1 MIGFTMAKSVAQVQS
16 KRLRRQ
22 RTPADDR
29 LYRAALEWGL
39 SEPLLIAGA
48 SDFRSEQ
55 RWRGQIDPSP
65 YHLANVMTF
74 CQQVPAALL
83 ADEAGLD
90 NSISAGLLASELIA
104 RGRAAKMLVVC
115 PKILTAE
122 WRHLLETQ
130 FRIPAQVVVG
140 RDLMHVE
147 PAEIGAVITTYHSAW
162 LYLDQIPQDRF
173 DLLVLDEVDKLRR
186 LVRNLRG
193 IDQPAHIPGVF
204 RDALE
209 RRQFRYAL
217 MMTTRPIQNSLWDI
231 YYLIDLL
238 AAARGHVNPFGS
250 ENAFALRFIADKR
263 EEARAL
269 QPQAQQEFHS
279 IVLRYVSRCRRD
291 DVKLS
296 FPDRIVQWLPV
307 EPNIRERD
315 LIAILAK
322 PLQNLEPS
330 AQIALLFALTSSP
343 NAVLAQ
349 VNAMTGYGH
358 GAVPEDIRAAVH
370 NIVSRMPLSAKLEGL
385 TTIINRLRLA
395 TPEQWRIVVFT
406 GSDETQSRIQIY
418 LEGRG
423 IPVGVVS
430 DPLDPRDQQTL
441 ARFRSTQ
448 PELRVIICT
457 DQNSESL
464 EVPPSTS
471 VINYDLPWDP
481 LIAERRIRRLRRQ
494 WLSRAKL
501 NIFNI
506 TLADTFEAQ
515 IVGRLM
521 SRLQAACRSMADLSP
536 LLHSA
541 GLGSDD
547 DGDTGLDGWLLQ
559 LVLAALAGK
568 EIDPVTRQIEQNI
581 AAAKIELVGEEKNTA
596 ALFGDLMAAENLRSR
611 QPELPP
617 MIRSMDAAEFA
628 AGALESLG
636 ARVTLRDGQIY
647 LSDEDGAREF
657 VAIEDG
663 ASTASGKAVAYT
675 PGTRA
680 FAQLVSQ
687 VSATGF
693 HQVDDLD
700 KQAEKQASEIAQ
712 RWVSDFGANF
722 GRVELLDAC
731 RNFAGRVLVQVRATV
746 ANDGY
751 ERLVEIPWSG
761 KNSGVWSGRAA
772 LAPLADDIQDS
783 ATVGIDSEALFQAAI
798 KDPAIA
804 EFSRF
809 YRGRRQQE
817 VPAAGGDAE
826 RRKKLANDFT
836 PQFAVTLLGLRGAV
850 HRQIK
855 LRVHYKWDQG
865 TKYSSML
872 TVAPCFGTVLE
883 APPMERCAQS
893 GHSVPED
900 CLARCE
906 ITGAM
911 ALRHLLVQ
919 SHISGRLALRESTI
933 VCSLSKQRILL
944 DEAELSDASDQIVA
958 RSLLKSSA
966 VSGKLGEPQRFAQCE
981 FTYAE
986 ALVSELGVSELS
998 GKRYRLDEELRS
1010 VVSGKVGHRSEF
1022 TLCEVT
1028 QQPFA
1033 PGEGQNCEITGFLV
1047 EPSVLMR
1054 CAVSGKVGIP
1064 SELEQCAASGNWALK
1079 KYFVTSSVS
1088 GARLLERYALR
1099 SAKGKFCTPVEAGRC
1114 MWSGRKYHPE
1124 DLRSCALTGVSVHF
1138 KFVTSDAGARL
1149 RPLADLL
1156 YGMRRTADAFDL
1168 WETIAA
1174 KASAALGGGRCRLE
1188 AAQTSPDGRHL
1199 AVCSEVRSLFGR
1211 SVQQAGL
1218 IYSFSD
1224 DQIIG
1229 RIAVGTRSPRGW
1241 TTAAG

>member
-1 MIGFTMAKSVAQVQS
+1 MVKSVAQVLS

-55 RWRGQIDPSP
+55 HWRGQIDPSP

-104 RGRAAKMLVVC
+104 RGRAAKVLVVC
-115 PKILTAE
+115 PKILTTE
-122 WRHLLETQ
+122 WRHLLETK
-130 FRIPAQVVVG
+130 FRIPAQIVVG
-140 RDLMHVE
+140 RDLMYAE

-186 LVRNLRG
+186 LLRNLRG
-193 IDQPAHIPGVF
+193 IDQPAHIPGAF

-209 RRQFRYAL
+209 QRRFRYVL
-217 MMTTRPIQNSLWDI
+217 MMTTRPIQNSLWDL

-238 AAARGHVNPFGS
+238 TAARGHVNPFGG
-250 ENAFALRFIADKR
+250 ENAFALKFIADKR

-269 QPQAQQEFHS
+269 QPQAQEEFQS
-279 IVLRYVSRCRRD
+279 IVSRYVSRFRRD

-349 VNAMTGYGH
+349 VNAMAGH
-358 GAVPEDIRAAVH
+358 GALPEDIRAAVQ
-370 NIVSRMPLSAKLEGL
+370 NIIARMPLSAKLEGL

-395 TPEQWRIVVFT
+395 TPEQWRMVVFT
-406 GSDETQSRIQIY
+406 GSGETQSRIQIY

-423 IPVGVVS
+423 IPVGVIT
-430 DPLDPRDQQTL
+430 DPLEPHDQQTL
-441 ARFRSTQ
+441 ARFRSTH
-448 PELRVIICT
+448 PELRVIVCT

-471 VINYDLPWDP
+471 IVNYDLPWDP
-481 LIAERRIRRLRRQ
+481 LIAERRIRRLRGQ

-521 SRLQAACRSMADLSP
+521 SRLQAACRSMGDLSS

-547 DGDTGLDGWLLQ
+547 DSDTGFEGWLLQ

-581 AAAKIELVGEEKNTA
+581 AAAKIELAGEEKNIA
-596 ALFGDLMAAENLRSR
+596 ALFGDLAAAATGRPSL
-611 QPELPP
+611 PDLPP
-617 MIRSMDAAEFA
+617 MIRSMDATEFA

-636 ARVTLRDGQIY
+636 ARLTVREGQIY
-647 LSDEDGAREF
+647 LNQDDVAREF
-657 VAIEDG
+657 VRLEDG
-663 ASTASGKAVAYT
+663 ASVATEKAVAYA

-680 FAQLVSQ
+680 FAELVSQ

-722 GRVELLDAC
+722 TRVELLDVC
-731 RNFAGRVLVQVRATV
+731 RSFDGRALVHVRAAV
-746 ANDGY
+746 ADDSY

-761 KNSGVWSGRAA
+761 KNSVVWSGRAG
-772 LAPLADDIQDS
+772 LAPLADDIQDG
-783 ATVGIDSEALFQAAI
+783 ATVGIDSEALYQTAI
-798 KDPAIA
+798 RDPAIA
-804 EFSRF
+804 EFCRF
-809 YRGRRQQE
+809 YKGRRQRE
-817 VPAAGGDAE
+817 VPAAGADGE
-826 RRKKLANDFT
+826 KRKKLADDFT
-836 PQFAVTLLGLRGAV
+836 PRFEVTLLSLRGAV
-850 HRQIK
+850 RRQIK

-865 TKYSSML
+865 TKYSSTL
-872 TVAPCFGTVLE
+872 AVAPCFGTVLE
-883 APPMERCAQS
+883 APAMERCAQS
-893 GHSVPED
+893 GQLVPED

-906 ITGAM
+906 MTGAM
-911 ALRHLLVQ
+911 ALKHRLVQ
-919 SHISGRLALRESTI
+919 SHISGRLALRENTMI
-933 VCSLSKQRILL
+933 CSLSKQRILL

-958 RSLLKSSA
+958 RSLLKRSA
-966 VSGKLGEPQRFAQCE
+966 VSGKLGEPERFARCE
-981 FTYAE
+981 FTDVD
-986 ALVSELGVSELS
+986 ALVSELGVSQLS
-998 GKRYRLDEELRS
+998 GKRYRLDEEARS
-1010 VVSGKVGHRSEF
+1010 VVSSKVGHRTEF
-1022 TLCEVT
+1022 ILCEVT

-1033 PGEGQNCEITGFLV
+1033 PGEGQNCEITGCLV

-1064 SELEQCAASGNWALK
+1064 SELEQCAASGSWALK
-1079 KYFVTSSVS
+1079 RYLITSSVS

-1099 SAKGKFCTPVEAGRC
+1099 SAKGKFCTPLEGGRC
-1114 MWSGRKYHPE
+1114 MWSGRKYHPD
-1124 DLRSCALTGVSVHF
+1124 DLRTCALTGVSVHF
-1138 KFVTSDAGARL
+1138 KFVTSGTGARL
-1149 RPLADLL
+1149 RPLTDLL
-1156 YGMRRTADAFDL
+1156 YGMRRTADASDL

-1174 KASAALGGGRCRLE
+1174 KASTALGGGRCRLE

-1241 TTAAG
+1241 TTAAS